1 MRNPSLSVFL
11 IGIGLLLMNGCGC
24 QGDSRNVP
32 RKRIFRDDANVGRV
46 DTAALPL
53 AICIYDKAGLR
64 VEPNRRKYTKDGLEN
79 YITTVRYGEQVGMTG
94 RDTVF
99 EKGMKKYM
107 FIRLKDGQ
115 EGWVEEYAFE
125 KDAERGVMTGFAPL
139 YRRPDMMTLRN
150 DTLQTGDIV
159 AVMEIQDKWL
169 HVSWRNKWKKG
180 WIQIDDNV
188 SLRSQDV
195 LLALL
200 YHNAMQSPEDQQMEQ
215 LQNIL
220 SDDRLTGSLL
230 RGLVEEK
237 IEKLNQR
244 ALEAAAEE
252 ISAQGED
259 E

>member
-1 MRNPSLSVFL
+1 MRNPSLYVFL
-11 IGIGLLLMNGCGC
+11 VGIGLMLMNGCGC

-32 RKRIFRDDANVGRV
+32 RKRIFRDDGSANKV
-46 DTAALPL
+46 DSTSLPL

-64 VEPNRRKYTKDGLEN
+64 VEPNRRRYTKDGLEN
-79 YITTVRYGEQVGMTG
+79 YITTVRYGEQVEMTG

-115 EGWVEEYAFE
+115 EGWVQDYAFE

-150 DTLQTGDIV
+150 DTLKTGDII

-200 YHNAMQSPEDQQMEQ
+200 YHKAMQSPEDQQLEQ

-220 SDDRLTGSLL
+220 NDDQLTGSLL
-230 RGLVEEK
+230 RGLVEEE
-237 IEKLNQR
+237 IQTLNQDS
-244 ALEAAAEE
+244 AEASNVEPT
-252 ISAQGED
+252 AQGD